1 MVDILKGVIG
11 ASGNYVLGW
20 VMPLALTVATFVFL
34 VLRPADLGPDVEL
47 LSGDGALWVITA
59 ALVVLAGGL
68 VLSALA
74 GPLYRLLEGY
84 SWPKGWQQKG
94 VQRQTGR
101 KQRLQRHMDAAETDL
116 ERALAA
122 ERLDRFPVDEGQIA
136 PTSFGNA
143 MRAFETFGVD
153 RYRLDSQAFWVELT
167 TVAPDHLRA
176 EIGRAR
182 ASVDFFVAQ
191 VYLAALFGGAA
202 LVVWASH
209 LHVWS
214 ALVVGMAAIGAA
226 PLFYRGAVTSTTY
239 WHSTVRA
246 LVNLGRH
253 DLAAKLGLVVPP
265 TLAAE
270 RVMWERVAALNFYP
284 FELSWVTLLD
294 GFREPNKPRTTEEE
308 AEAE

>member
-59 ALVVLAGGL
+59 ALAVLAGGL

-74 GPLYRLLEGY
+74 GLLYRVLEGY
-84 SWPKGWQQKG
+84 SWPKRSQQKG
-94 VQRQTGR
+94 IQRQTTR
-101 KQRLQRHMDAAETDL
+101 KQRLQRQMDAADTDL
-116 ERALAA
+116 QRALTA
-122 ERLDRFPVDEGQIA
+122 EQLDRFPIDEGQIA

-143 MRAFETFGVD
+143 MRAFETFGVN

-202 LVVWASH
+202 LVVWARDPR
-209 LHVWS
+209 VGS
-214 ALVVGMAAIGAA
+214 AMVAGIAAFGAA

-246 LVNLGRH
+246 LVNLERH
-253 DLAAKLGLVVPP
+253 DLAAKLGLTVPP

-270 RVMWERVAALNFYP
+270 RLMWERVAAFNFYP
-284 FELSWVTLLD
+284 FDHSWVTLLD
-294 GFREPNKPRTTEEE
+294 EFRHPNKLQPTEEE
-308 AEAE
+308 NEE